1 MQKSIQL
8 ADVSKRIRATIIS
21 TCFRRKGGHLASS
34 LSAVEIFYALLT
46 TQTNLLSQHDR
57 TDRLIISSCQCA
69 LAFYA
74 TLLELSKLTQSDLDG
89 FLSEENGTLGMFPR
103 AGIPAS
109 DYTAGSLGHGIS
121 FGVGIALYRKRKQL
135 PGSVFIF
142 VGDGELQE
150 GENWEAL
157 MAASHYNLTNIV
169 VLVNLNHVQ
178 ISGATSDVMH
188 LGDVYEK
195 FHAFGWDAKRANGH
209 SIEDIRANLTK
220 KQQTDWPTAIF
231 CETVKGNGTKTTKSD
246 PTWHYRVPNADEYRI
261 LLSELH
267 KEVA

>member
-1 MQKSIQL
+1 MSANSQPTSI
-8 ADVSKRIRATIIS
+8 SKRIRATIIS
-21 TCFRRKGGHLASS
+21 TCFRRQGGHLASS
-34 LSAVEIFYALLT
+34 LSAVEVFYALLT
-46 TQTNLLSQHDR
+46 TRTNLLSAHNR
-57 TDRLIISSCQCA
+57 NDRLIISSCQCA

-74 TLLELSKLTQSDLDG
+74 TLSELSKLTKDDLDG
-89 FLSEENGTLGMFPR
+89 FLSEDKSALPMFPR

-121 FGVGIALYRKRKQL
+121 FGIGIALYRKRKRL
-135 PGSVFIF
+135 PGLVFVF

-178 ISGATSDVMH
+178 ISGTTSAVMH
-188 LGDVYEK
+188 LGDIHEK
-195 FHAFGWDAKRANGH
+195 FRAFGWGVKRANGH
-209 SIEDIRANLTK
+209 SIEDIRARIVETSS
-220 KQQTDWPTAIF
+220 TDRPTAIF
-231 CETVKGNGTKTTKSD
+231 CETVKGMGTQITTTD
-246 PTWHYRVPNADEYRI
+246 PTWHYRVPTPSEYKT

-267 KEVA
+267 EEVI